1 MEMEDYFAEKFEIKK
16 SCLFNQ
22 DIMKSS
28 GSIYLNRKR
37 RPNKATQKPILKGPV
52 KVNFRSP
59 SIFELITCKLNSI
72 FGAA

>member
-1 MEMEDYFAEKFEIKK
+1 MDLAFNKESTKK

-52 KVNFRSP
+52 KVNFKSP
-59 SIFELITCKLNSI
+59 SIFGLINRKLNSI